1 MASMLERLRDA
12 QNAHDAERMAALFA
26 EDYRSVQPVHPNRA
40 FTGRSQVL
48 INWTAVF
55 EGVPDFTARIVSSCV
70 EGEVEWGELDWRGT
84 YTDGS
89 PFAMRGV
96 ALLTIRDDLIAGA
109 HLYMELV
116 EQGGGDIEASLDDLY
131 RPGGASAD

>member
-26 EDYRSVQPVHPNRA
+26 EDYVSVQPVHPNRA
-40 FTGRSQVL
+40 FTGRHQVM

-55 EGVPDFTARIVSSCV
+55 EGVPNFTARIVSSCV
-70 EGEVEWGELDWRGT
+70 NGDVEWGELDWSGT
-84 YTDGS
+84 YTDGL

-96 ALLTIRDDLIAGA
+96 GILTIRDDLIAEG
-109 HLYMELV
+109 HLYLEQV
-116 EQGGGDIEASLDDLY
+116 EQGGGDIDASLQDLY
-131 RPGGASAD
+131 RPE